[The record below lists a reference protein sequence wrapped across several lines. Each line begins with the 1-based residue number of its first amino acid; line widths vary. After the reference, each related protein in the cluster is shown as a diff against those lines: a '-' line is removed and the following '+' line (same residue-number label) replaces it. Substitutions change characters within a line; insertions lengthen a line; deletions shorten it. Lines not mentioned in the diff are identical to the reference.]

1 VRLKVLTEPAGA
13 LVEVDGKHVGE
24 TPAELPL
31 APDAPPV
38 TLALKLDGY
47 EPVSQQV
54 SAANAP
60 ALSVKLTQKPAQK
73 PRRPPQQQQ
82 LGIKTDR

>member
-1 VRLKVLTEPAGA
+1 MNLAPLTVTSVSPVPVLTT
-13 LVEVDGKHVGE
+13 V
-24 TPAELPL
+24 LPRNV
-31 APDAPPV
+31 PTPV
-38 TLALKLDGY
+38 TLALRLEGY

-60 ALSVKLTQKPAQK
+60 ELTVKLTQKQK
-73 PRRPPQQQQ
+73 PRRPPPPPPQ